1 MYVKMF
7 FIAVYP
13 TESKSVLHSEQDKQ
27 VNIPVKLNTHYDV
40 SLAIKRLFL
49 ESELSVKAVI

>member
-40 SLAIKRLFL
+40 SLANLKIIFGN
-49 ESELSVKAVI
+49 